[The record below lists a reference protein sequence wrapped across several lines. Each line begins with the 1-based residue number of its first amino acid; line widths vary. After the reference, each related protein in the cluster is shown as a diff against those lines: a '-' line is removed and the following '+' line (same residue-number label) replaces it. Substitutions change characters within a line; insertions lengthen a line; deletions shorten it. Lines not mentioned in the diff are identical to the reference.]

1 MGCVYLRPLIEDRS
15 YTNRDLNWLADTLK
29 PEHFEWVPIKILIM
43 PEEIQLGILGRGKIS
58 TANHVAG
65 RITVRP
71 QLPGTGG
78 KYPRLRYLT
87 SILRRLAV
95 AEHYSEL
102 FQQNAGER
110 KNIGAKLYNCMNIGH
125 KGEEFSVHNIFENHH
140 HRSLVNKMRE
150 LAARLESAG
159 KSECARLFRLMAQG
173 YGLSQVLEEGTFLT
187 CTAWSWASYSY
198 KGGLKIPGTWTTT
211 VENRWFNHEFLENLY
226 LNWL

>member
-1 MGCVYLRPLIEDRS
+1 M
-15 YTNRDLNWLADTLK
+15 
-29 PEHFEWVPIKILIM
+29 
-43 PEEIQLGILGRGKIS
+43 GILGRGKIS

-150 LAARLESAG
+150 WPQG
-159 KSECARLFRLMAQG
+159 WKAQEKRMRPLVPSHGPG
-173 YGLSQVLEEGTFLT
+173 YGLSQVLEEGTF
-187 CTAWSWASYSY
+187 
-198 KGGLKIPGTWTTT
+198 
-211 VENRWFNHEFLENLY
+211 
-226 LNWL
+226 